1 MRESLSLGYLGINVL
16 LSTYLNPDS
25 NVTLK
30 CNNKCAD
37 YPWVESLASNFITS
51 KFITFRLKYQHSMA
65 SISQVYISKVFYL

>member
-1 MRESLSLGYLGINVL
+1 MMRESLSLGYLGINVL

-51 KFITFRLKYQHSMA
+51 
-65 SISQVYISKVFYL
+65 